1 MFPSQISFGFG
12 GILWVHLAEPSCG
25 THRISRH
32 LQDKI
37 LTSLN
42 KKVQEVYFQC
52 TGDNE
57 ANLPTVEMLKVI
69 EKQLNDLLD
78 SVERIPP
85 AKIEKAVK
93 DIRKEQRAR

>member
-1 MFPSQISFGFG
+1 M
-12 GILWVHLAEPSCG
+12 
-25 THRISRH
+25 
-32 LQDKI
+32 

-42 KKVQEVYFQC
+42 KKVLEVYFNC

-93 DIRKEQRAR
+93 AIRKEQRAR